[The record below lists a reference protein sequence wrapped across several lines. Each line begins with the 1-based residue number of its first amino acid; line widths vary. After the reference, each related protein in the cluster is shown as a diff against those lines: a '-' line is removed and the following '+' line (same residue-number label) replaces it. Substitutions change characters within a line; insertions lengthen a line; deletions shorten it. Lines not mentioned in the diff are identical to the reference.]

1 MKEQE
6 ALDRILARVTPDR
19 LRDLILD
26 LDRRQPIHRE
36 SGVSLPDLMDAL
48 CERVDLGSGP
58 EAWSAQLRLKKAIV
72 DTLALI
78 PDMRFV
84 EGDA

>member
-6 ALDRILARVTPDR
+6 ALDRILARLTPDR

-26 LDRRQPIHRE
+26 LNKRQPSDRE
-36 SGVSLPDLMDAL
+36 SGVSFPSVMDAL
-48 CERVDLGSGP
+48 CEKVDLGSGP
-58 EAWSAQLRLKKAIV
+58 DAWSAHLRLKQAIV